1 MPSRIFISHSSRDR
15 DMAYRMIA
23 DLEKR
28 GIPCWISSRDIEP
41 GDDYQKS
48 IVDALNASP
57 AMVLLFSDHA
67 NNSKEIPREMAI
79 ASDKNKP
86 VIPVR
91 IEDVVPKHALAY
103 SLTNA
108 QFLDLFANFDET
120 MDRLADKLRRQ
131 IVASELQ
138 LGQPPFSGQP
148 DIPGEPAI
156 VTPPRAKSSAA
167 KPRPVEPATPQTASK
182 AVGSRKKVYA
192 GLGAV
197 VLLAAVG
204 GAALTFK
211 SHDDAPPT
219 AHQTTTPP
227 IAPTPKA
234 PAPQAAP
241 VAENSAGPVAAKPVA
256 ETKTDASLGALVDRV
271 RQLSPGDR
279 VNALQSSPLLDSGKL
294 SPAQLTSLLAGSTN
308 SARARLIGNLLPY
321 LQQPVSVD
329 DALKMVN
336 GTGDSWPSAVENLLQ
351 ALPNA
356 LSDTDVLALLGP
368 TSNSR
373 RASLLDKLSG
383 KAQGPFDITVAA
395 NILRPMGDSR
405 SGAVQT
411 MVDVLPHPLPET
423 AFEPLL
429 QTIKNSARAR
439 TIDALMPAMDT
450 LVTLNGALI
459 LLQSTGDSWV
469 SALSSLAAKLP
480 DNLTPAQ
487 ATQLLGSLSNS
498 SRGKGLAAIAPHLAS
513 GLKGDDLAS
522 ILRGTGDSWYSGVVL
537 LAPHLA
543 PGQDANSVA
552 TLLGAT
558 SGNTRARAVEALAG
572 VLPEK
577 LTVEDGLK
585 ILNGTGDSRLS
596 AAQLL
601 APHLP
606 HLSQNDVDAITA
618 GMGNTQRRTFV
629 ATAGH

>member
-48 IVDALNASP
+48 IVDALDASP

-120 MDRLADKLRRQ
+120 MNRLADKLQRQ

-138 LGQPPFSGQP
+138 LGQPPFSGRP
-148 DIPGEPAI
+148 DIAGGPAG
-156 VTPPRAKSSAA
+156 VTPPPRVKPSAA
-167 KPRPVEPATPQTASK
+167 KPRPVEPATPQTASQ

-211 SHDDAPPT
+211 SRDDAPPT
-219 AHQTTTPP
+219 AHQTTTSPIAPP
-227 IAPTPKA
+227 AAPTPKA

-256 ETKTDASLGALVDRV
+256 ETKTDDSLGALVDRV

-294 SPAQLTSLLAGSTN
+294 SPAQLTS
-308 SARARLIGNLLPY
+308 
-321 LQQPVSVD
+321 
-329 DALKMVN
+329 
-336 GTGDSWPSAVENLLQ
+336 
-351 ALPNA
+351 
-356 LSDTDVLALLGP
+356 
-368 TSNSR
+368 
-373 RASLLDKLSG
+373 
-383 KAQGPFDITVAA
+383 
-395 NILRPMGDSR
+395 
-405 SGAVQT
+405 
-411 MVDVLPHPLPET
+411 
-423 AFEPLL
+423 
-429 QTIKNSARAR
+429 
-439 TIDALMPAMDT
+439 
-450 LVTLNGALI
+450 
-459 LLQSTGDSWV
+459 
-469 SALSSLAAKLP
+469 
-480 DNLTPAQ
+480 
-487 ATQLLGSLSNS
+487 
-498 SRGKGLAAIAPHLAS
+498 

-543 PGQDANSVA
+543 PGQDTNSVT

-618 GMGNTQRRTFV
+618 GMGNTQRRTFL